1 MQAAPNRA
9 KVEMRKEEA
18 KAWKGATRLHAFLA
32 RHNSTQ
38 QHTKRDQS
46 SMASS
51 APAPAAAS
59 ASVSAASSAASAEL
73 YPQFDPTSLG
83 LPADFLLYKYNAL
96 KG

>member
-1 MQAAPNRA
+1 
-9 KVEMRKEEA
+9 
-18 KAWKGATRLHAFLA
+18 
-32 RHNSTQ
+32 
-38 QHTKRDQS
+38 
-46 SMASS
+46 MASS

-59 ASVSAASSAASAEL
+59 ASAAVSVSAAPSAGSAE